1 MDLIIG
7 KKIRNLRKAYHLTQ
21 QELADNLGIARATL
35 SGYENK
41 ISQPDLETLKRI
53 SIYFSVSTDY
63 LLGLDDNQNASM
75 DQDFFNR
82 LIYYTTRLNATNRD
96 ILLGT
101 MASMI
106 KEQQLENAQEKNVG

>member
-21 QELADNLGIARATL
+21 KELADNLGIARATL

-41 ISQPDLETLKRI
+41 VSQPDLETLKKI

-63 LLGLDDNQNASM
+63 LLGLDENRNISVDE
-75 DQDFFNR
+75 DFLNR
-82 LIYYTTRLNATNRD
+82 LIYYTTRLNASNRD
-96 ILLGT
+96 ILMGK
-101 MASMI
+101 MASMV
-106 KEQQLENAQEKNVG
+106 KEQELEDAKEKNVG